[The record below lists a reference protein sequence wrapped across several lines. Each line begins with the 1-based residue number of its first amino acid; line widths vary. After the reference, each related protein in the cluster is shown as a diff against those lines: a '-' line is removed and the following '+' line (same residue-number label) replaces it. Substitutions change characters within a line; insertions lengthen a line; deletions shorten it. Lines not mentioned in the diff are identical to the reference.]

1 MPCQSLVLKLQAGD
15 SKQVVHQNYLEMYSI
30 CISGLIIETE
40 FVFLGCIQH
49 LCFKELSRNTDLQL
63 GFRPTG
69 AGNLYL

>member
-1 MPCQSLVLKLQAGD
+1 MPYQSLVLKLQAGD

-30 CISGLIIETE
+30 RISGLIIETE
-40 FVFLGCIQH
+40 FVFLGCIHH
-49 LCFKELSRNTDLQL
+49 LCFKEPSRNTDLQL